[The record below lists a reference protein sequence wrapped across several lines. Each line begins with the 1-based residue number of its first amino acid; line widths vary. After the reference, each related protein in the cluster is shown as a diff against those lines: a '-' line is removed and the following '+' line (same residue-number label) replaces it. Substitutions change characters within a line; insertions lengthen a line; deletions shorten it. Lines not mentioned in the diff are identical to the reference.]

1 MARLRTSPREPLQDV
16 IKTGAPPP
24 PKGLL
29 TYLDSN
35 SVTQSDRTPIRQS
48 LESALDR
55 LSATE
60 CLIQVQS
67 FFSQSQAN
75 SERLLA
81 TTWALWEISIER
93 ELWRPRFSSL
103 NKFKEVC
110 NYQYIFQ
117 QILFKHGIDK
127 AASVRCVQ
135 GNLCQLC
142 ASTPLTVY
150 SRESTGTSMITGIGS
165 LIICSP
171 NLYNRPQSLAV
182 RSFELWSCL

>member
-1 MARLRTSPREPLQDV
+1 MARLRTSPRKGVRPS
-16 IKTGAPPP
+16 PPS

-55 LSATE
+55 LSASQ

-67 FFSQSQAN
+67 FFSQSQAI

-127 AASVRCVQ
+127 AASVRCVNQ

-142 ASTPLTVY
+142 PSTPLTVY